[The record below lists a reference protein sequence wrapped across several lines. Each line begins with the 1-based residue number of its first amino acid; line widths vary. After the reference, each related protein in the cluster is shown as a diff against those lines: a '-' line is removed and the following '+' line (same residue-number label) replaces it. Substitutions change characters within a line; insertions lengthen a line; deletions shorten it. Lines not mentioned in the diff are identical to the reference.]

1 MLAEIGKPIV
11 KKNERHRQ
19 PINYKNGTG
28 QCPSMEAAGN
38 ISFMDPKGTVTAQ
51 GEAKVVL
58 GPEALEVRPRE
69 GGAKALSLRDIVS
82 MSSANYLLD
91 ILLFDGSR
99 LRISGLGRGHDDM
112 TRELHAS
119 RNALIMSDLL
129 MGEKL
134 RKQGVKGELKPVFRG
149 AEGPCEVRLYD
160 TALVLLPLRAPL
172 MRIRYSDI
180 VGIEASNYALRMEL
194 ESGERLSIVM
204 LGRELDPLWKGISDA
219 MAELEANV
227 QGVIKDL
234 YPPATGEQVSA
245 ASRLLKEGR
254 AARRQDLEDV
264 SPDLFRAI
272 EARLRAQGM
281 GAEYDHLLSLG
292 EKDMLR
298 IGIKRSLVP
307 TQEGDY
313 MWFMIPILGRD
324 GNAVA
329 MEATSGPS
337 GGRATYFFRVT
348 SRSGYGMLDREEQ
361 REAAERSMDTLTRGL
376 QDVNFR
382 RQPIYLA
389 DDQLQAPQ
397 YSKYRFSVMLM
408 PSLRDLR
415 SMFIGRVAHTSPE
428 DWTAKV
434 NELLA
439 FNARAKGDERWTSAQ
454 ELPEED

>member
-1 MLAEIGKPIV
+1 
-11 KKNERHRQ
+11 
-19 PINYKNGTG
+19 
-28 QCPSMEAAGN
+28 MEAAGN
-38 ISFMDPKGTVTAQ
+38 ISFTDPKGTVTAQ

-58 GPEALEVRPRE
+58 GPEALEVRPR
-69 GGAKALSLRDIVS
+69 GGGTRSLPLRDIVAVTS
-82 MSSANYLLD
+82 VNYLLD
-91 ILLFDGSR
+91 ILYFDGSR
-99 LRISGLGRGHDDM
+99 LRISGLGRGHDDVL
-112 TRELHAS
+112 RELHAS
-119 RNALIMSDLL
+119 RNAMIMSDLL

-134 RKQGVKGELKPVFRG
+134 RKQGVRGELKPAFRG

-160 TALVLLPLRAPL
+160 TALILLPLRASL
-172 MRIRYSDI
+172 MRIRYSDV
-180 VGIEASNYALRMEL
+180 VGIEAANHALKMEL
-194 ESGERLSIVM
+194 ESGERLSMVM

-219 MAELEANV
+219 MSELEANV

-234 YPPATGEQVSA
+234 YPAATGEQVTA

-264 SPDLFRAI
+264 SPDLFKAL

-281 GAEYDHLLSLG
+281 GAEYDHLVSRG
-292 EKDMLR
+292 EKDLLR

-307 TQEGDY
+307 TQEEDY

-329 MEATSGPS
+329 MEATSGPG

-348 SRSGYGMLDREEQ
+348 SRSGYEILDKDEQ
-361 REAAERSMDTLTRGL
+361 REAADRGMDTLTNGL
-376 QDVNFR
+376 RDINFR

-389 DDQLQAPQ
+389 DDKLQAPQ
-397 YSKYRFSVMLM
+397 YSKYRYSIALM

-415 SMFIGRVAHTSPE
+415 YLFIGRVAHTSPE
-428 DWTAKV
+428 EWTDKV

-439 FNARAKGDERWTSAQ
+439 FNSKAKGDERWTSTQ
-454 ELPEED
+454 ELPEEGD